1 MVSMDGLDPLTLSD
15 GAPERA
21 ATKTVVATGYPTSPS
36 VNLGSWEMEPAA
48 ADVSCG
54 RDAAGCGREQVKG
67 LIHFSGSGTGVAGPH
82 HASTSVGERPSSACA
97 RQSSGG

>member
-36 VNLGSWEMEPAA
+36 VNLGSWEMEPA
-48 ADVSCG
+48 D
-54 RDAAGCGREQVKG
+54 
-67 LIHFSGSGTGVAGPH
+67 
-82 HASTSVGERPSSACA
+82 A
-97 RQSSGG
+97 RQSSTPAIHQLLACDFIEFCGHACLPAASPGNITGSVG

>member
-54 RDAAGCGREQVKG
+54 PAGGMPRDAAVSRSRV
-67 LIHFSGSGTGVAGPH
+67 
-82 HASTSVGERPSSACA
+82 
-97 RQSSGG
+97 